1 MFKKLKTK
9 LQHQGSS
16 NDYPGSSG
24 QPNDFQVKASTI
36 QEALNQQGPSIPE
49 LFADGPSLANTEQC
63 KQLLRITDKFR
74 VQEIPVLNDNL
85 YGEYKRSG
93 DRKSYEDPYFA
104 RRAEMTAHALS
115 AYVSPQPEQHLNELQ
130 KHIDAICNE
139 PSWVVP
145 AHTRCRVDLFNAE
158 TGFALAQIV
167 DLLRD
172 KMDRN
177 LVNRVYQEIDKRIL
191 TPYEQ
196 NGRNEEWFSAV
207 NNWNGVVNSSVGS
220 CFLLMPI
227 DPKRAANGASQALE
241 GLSHYINKGF
251 GSDGATTEGVGYW
264 QYGLSYLTA
273 FLELLSTRTGGRVD
287 LLTNPRLATIAS
299 SAAKLQLGPNKFAPF
314 ADADEEKMTFTPG
327 FVSRISDRLGQPE
340 LRNLLALPQG
350 GSFSQSTVA
359 ISKSALVFRD
369 LAWWNGDMPPAD
381 TNIGDSVL
389 PDTGITRMAIKS
401 GQSPPL
407 VVIAKAGHNGEE
419 HNHCDVGSFVV
430 HFNDANYIT
439 DPGKGLY
446 NKQYFDAKT
455 RYQTLWPRSDGHS
468 VPIPA
473 NKLQGVGDKF
483 RGSISGINQEG
494 NGKSIDIDF
503 AGAYEGCS
511 DLRFLKRHISIQ
523 DENGRYVVYVQD
535 TCSFTNQQPFRSQ
548 FMTFMDVNQE
558 NDKSVIINGPHQAMR
573 MTVLE
578 PESATLRIEDLSE
591 ESKKQKKPKP
601 LRRIV
606 ADVRE
611 PSKDYCIKL
620 KLEVQ

>member
-1 MFKKLKTK
+1 MFKKLKAK

-24 QPNDFQVKASTI
+24 QTNDFQVKASTI

-49 LFADGPSLANTEQC
+49 LSADGPSLANTEQC

-74 VQEIPVLNDNL
+74 VQDIPVLNDHL
-85 YGEYKRSG
+85 YGEYKRTG

-104 RRAEMTAHALS
+104 RRAEMTAHALA
-115 AYVSPQPEQHLNELQ
+115 AYVSSQPEQHINELQ

-139 PSWVVP
+139 PCWVVP
-145 AHTRCRVDLFNAE
+145 AHTRCKVDLFNAE

-167 DLLRD
+167 DVLRD
-172 KMDRN
+172 KMDGN

-273 FLELLSTRTGGRVD
+273 FLELLSTRTGGKVD
-287 LLTNPRLATIAS
+287 LLTHPRLATIAS

-340 LRNLLALPQG
+340 LKNLLALPQG

-389 PDTGITRMAIKS
+389 PDTGITRMSIKS
-401 GQSPPL
+401 GSSPPL

-430 HFNDANYIT
+430 HFADANYIT

-455 RYQTLWPRSDGHS
+455 RYQTMWPRSDGHS

-473 NKLQGVGDKF
+473 NKLQGVGEKF
-483 RGSISGINQEG
+483 RGSISGVNQEG

-503 AGAYEGCS
+503 AGAYEGCP
-511 DLRFLKRHISIQ
+511 DLSFLKRHISIQ

-535 TCSFTNQQPFRSQ
+535 TGSFTNQQPLRSQ

-578 PESATLRIEDLSE
+578 PESATLHIEDLSE
-591 ESKKQKKPKP
+591 ESQKQKKPKP

-611 PSKDYCIKL
+611 PSKDYCIKV